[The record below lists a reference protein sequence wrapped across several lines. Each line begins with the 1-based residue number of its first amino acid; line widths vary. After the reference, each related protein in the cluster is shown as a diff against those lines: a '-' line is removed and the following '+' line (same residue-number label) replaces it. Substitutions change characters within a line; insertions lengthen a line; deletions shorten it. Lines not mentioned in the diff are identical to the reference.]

1 MKTQVTAQQVLF
13 YITAYLLWLVNVV
26 VCVVALLEFRS
37 IVNMF
42 WLMSG
47 RSVEV
52 LGVANQVIVLLGG
65 LVVLVY
71 VFFLESYY
79 RRCVARLYAL
89 LWRAAWTTAI
99 PIGVLI
105 ASVLARYLAFGFVP

>member
-1 MKTQVTAQQVLF
+1 MTQATPRWVLF
-13 YITAYLLWLVNVV
+13 HIVAYLLWLVNVV

-37 IVNMF
+37 TVGMF

-47 RSVEV
+47 RSFYA

-65 LVVLVY
+65 LIVLVY